1 MSLVLDSSITIAW
14 AYNDETTPQVL
25 DVFDR
30 LIANGAW
37 VPSLWRIEVAN
48 VLEMKVRG
56 RRNDAVFRDNALTN
70 LSLLPISIDQETD
83 RQAWGATLRLAE
95 RHRLTL
101 YDAVYLELA
110 LRRGIPLAT
119 LDIELRAAA
128 KAEGVGLLGV

>member
-1 MSLVLDSSITIAW
+1 MSLVLDSSVTIAW
-14 AYNDETTPQVL
+14 AYNDETTPQIL
-25 DVFDR
+25 EVFDR
-30 LIANGAW
+30 VIANGAW

-48 VLEMKVRG
+48 MLEMKVRG
-56 RRNDAVFRDNALTN
+56 RRNDAVFRDGVLAN
-70 LSLLPISIDQETD
+70 LSLLPISIDPETD

-128 KAEGVGLLGV
+128 KAEGVKLLGV